1 MIWRVDFGHARPAI
15 GMLQIALYAAA
26 IRKQDRQIMLGNG
39 MVAMRR
45 AMIVTRRC
53 GKILFHA
60 KPAFI
65 QKAKPE
71 LRAYMPLGGGKAVK
85 MMRGGHVLRHMLAAL
100 KDLAKAELRHRRAGR
115 GLLAERGYLLA
126 GVLR

>member
-1 MIWRVDFGHARPAI
+1 MLSHRMILA
-15 GMLQIALYAAA
+15 
-26 IRKQDRQIMLGNG
+26 
-39 MVAMRR
+39 RR
-45 AMIVTRRC
+45 AMIETCRQC
-53 GKILFHA
+53 KILFHA